1 MKKFFLLASVA
12 LSIISCDNPILKDI
26 VLKDIGEYDFRYDGI
41 YYNIVS
47 QSQRTVEVAGLYDRQ
62 RLSVTIPSSMIR
74 PFNGKEYTVVRI
86 GDGAFEYCTNLT
98 SVSIPSSVAYI
109 GSYAFYHCKNLTD
122 ITIPNSV
129 TSIAEHHAFCGCTAL
144 TSVSIPNSV
153 KSIGY
158 ATFSGCSSLVCVTLS
173 NCLTRIEFATFSG
186 CSSLVGVTIPN
197 SVTYIGTSAFE
208 DCISLT
214 SITIPDSVMIIEESA
229 FENCSKLE
237 SIVIGKKVTNIG
249 NGAFNNCSHLS
260 SIICKAIVPPSVEYA
275 TFGWISRFT
284 PIYVPTEAV
293 DEYKSAYIWSE
304 FNIIGI
310 DL

>member
-12 LSIISCDNPILKDI
+12 LSIISCDNPI
-26 VLKDIGEYDFRYDGI
+26 LKDIGEYDFRYDGI

-47 QSQRTVEVAGLYDRQ
+47 QSQRTVEVAGLYDRR

-86 GDGAFEYCTNLT
+86 GYGAF
-98 SVSIPSSVAYI
+98 
-109 GSYAFYHCKNLTD
+109 SYCKNLTD

-129 TSIAEHHAFCGCTAL
+129 TSIAEYAFCKCTAL

-158 ATFSGCSSLVCVTLS
+158 ATFSDCSSLVCATLS
-173 NCLTRIEFATFSG
+173 NRLTRIEFATFSG

-197 SVTYIGTSAFE
+197 GVTYIGTSAFE

-214 SITIPDSVMIIEESA
+214 SITIPDSVMIIVESA

>member
-1 MKKFFLLASVA
+1 MKKFFLLASVV
-12 LSIISCDNPILKDI
+12 LSIISCDNLI
-26 VLKDIGEYDFRYDGI
+26 LKDIGEYDFRYDGI

-86 GDGAFEYCTNLT
+86 GDGAFRYCTKLI
-98 SVSIPSSVAYI
+98 SIISIPSSVVYI
-109 GSYAFYHCKNLTD
+109 GSDAFYHCKNLTD

-129 TSIAEHHAFCGCTAL
+129 TSIAERAFCECTAL
-144 TSVSIPNSV
+144 TFVSIPNSV

-158 ATFSGCSSLVCVTLS
+158 ATFSDCSSLVCATLS
-173 NCLTRIEFATFSG
+173 NRLTRIEFATFSG